1 MCPRTQG
8 ACPQHCAVLCCAVL
22 SALYVCVC
30 ACRCIIDDKPRQFDA
45 NSCNMLANMAEMVLR
60 EIEKEKMLEEQRL
73 RQQRQSE
80 QQQLLR
86 AIDCFR

>member
-1 MCPRTQG
+1 M
-8 ACPQHCAVLCCAVL
+8 
-22 SALYVCVC
+22 YVCICVG

-60 EIEKEKMLEEQRL
+60 EIEKDKMLEEQRL

-80 QQQLLR
+80 QRQLLR